1 MSIISLGSG
10 GIIGI
15 SYRETSLLKS
25 SLLKASEKSS
35 NAASKVNAAK
45 MKLQIDSGSNRIR
58 VESQNL
64 QSYYNRLKKNSTSVE
79 KIIKDVD
86 YIV

>member
-1 MSIISLGSG
+1 MSTISLGSG

-25 SLLKASEKSS
+25 SLLKAGEKSS

-45 MKLQIDSGSNRIR
+45 MKLQIDRGSNRIR

-79 KIIKDVD
+79 KIIKDV
-86 YIV
+86 